1 MSFGFRRSPNEG
13 EYKVNTYHFQD
24 LQIGQQESLVYEITE
39 EKLAAFLQL
48 TGDDNPLHTDD
59 AFAQEMG
66 HPGKVSYG
74 MLSASMISTL
84 AGVYLPGKYCLLQQ
98 VTSKFTAPVYVG
110 DRITLVG
117 TVEELNESVGQTVVK
132 VRGTN
137 QDGKTVLRGSYSV
150 GFTQ

>member
-1 MSFGFRRSPNEG
+1 M
-13 EYKVNTYHFQD
+13 NTYHFQD
-24 LQIGQQESLVYEITE
+24 LELGQQERLVYEVTE

-59 AFAQEMG
+59 AFAKEMG

-74 MLSASMISTL
+74 MLSASMISAL

-98 VTSKFTAPVYVG
+98 VTSKFAAPVYVG
-110 DRITLVG
+110 DRVTLTG
-117 TVEELNESVGQTVVK
+117 TVEELNESVGRVVVK
-132 VRGTN
+132 VRGIN
-137 QDGKTVLRGSYSV
+137 QDGKTVLRGSYSA